1 MIKLYNTMDESTT
14 KKCIYNDNTEC
25 EFVEFVLLENDIK
38 AVIIMPDDTNRYA
51 KINELSFI
59 DDLSIIYC

>member
-1 MIKLYNTMDESTT
+1 MKGRNIMIKLYNTD
-14 KKCIYNDNTEC
+14 
-25 EFVEFVLLENDIK
+25 DIK
-38 AVIIMPDDTNRYA
+38 AVIIMPDGTNQYA

>member
-1 MIKLYNTMDESTT
+1 MIKLYNTMDEFKT
-14 KKCIYNDNTEC
+14 KKCIYNETTEC
-25 EFVEFVLLENDIK
+25 EFVEFVILENDIR
-38 AVIIMPDDTNRYA
+38 AVIIMSDDTKQYA

>member
-14 KKCIYNDNTEC
+14 KKCIYNETTEC
-25 EFVEFVLLENDIK
+25 EFVELVILENDIR
-38 AVIIMPDDTNRYA
+38 AVIIMPDDTKQYA